1 MMRRRGGFSR
11 RRAGPSPKTI
21 GIIAGAVFVVFV
33 GAVFWFSGQAES
45 RKPEQ
50 TEIRVEATN
59 VGPQTP

>member
-1 MMRRRGGFSR
+1 MKLIAIV
-11 RRAGPSPKTI
+11 AGV
-21 GIIAGAVFVVFV
+21 VFVAFV

-59 VGPQTP
+59 VGPQTR